1 MTIVSLTLQT
11 VLASEVQ
18 VFRDELERNQSEAKI
33 SYREYQTE
41 LDKLLNP
48 KPVRHIQLKYILF
61 PLGVIAITIILIY
74 FIRQIRLNII
84 SEVHDKEA
92 EIVDEQVTT
101 AKAALAN
108 ADTAEVSNDFRE
120 ALRYLYLSAIL
131 NLQERGIL
139 PYDKSMTNREY
150 LQHAQVDN
158 NLQETL
164 GSAVTVF
171 DDVWYGHK
179 SCDADTIAN
188 YRDLLQKIHV
198 KG

>member
-1 MTIVSLTLQT
+1 M
-11 VLASEVQ
+11 
-18 VFRDELERNQSEAKI
+18 
-33 SYREYQTE
+33 
-41 LDKLLNP
+41 
-48 KPVRHIQLKYILF
+48 
-61 PLGVIAITIILIY
+61 
-74 FIRQIRLNII
+74 NII

-131 NLQERGIL
+131 NLQERGVL

-150 LQHAQVDN
+150 LQHAQEDN

-164 GSAVTVF
+164 ESVVAVF

-179 SCDADTIAN
+179 SCDADTIEN
-188 YRDLLQKIHV
+188 YKTLLQKIHV